1 MRIDKTK
8 INGAI
13 TVLENYLDGALADL
27 EQGNTDAIEMIED
40 CVYVHKLL
48 ENEMI
53 GIPFIAQFPSEY
65 QERLQEIKDKVD

>member
-65 QERLQEIKDKVD
+65 QERLQKIKEKVD

>member
-1 MRIDKTK
+1 MKIDRNK

-13 TVLENYLDGALADL
+13 TVLENYLDGALSDL
-27 EQGNTDAIEMIED
+27 EQGNTDAIDMIED

-65 QERLQEIKDKVD
+65 QERLQEIRKTR